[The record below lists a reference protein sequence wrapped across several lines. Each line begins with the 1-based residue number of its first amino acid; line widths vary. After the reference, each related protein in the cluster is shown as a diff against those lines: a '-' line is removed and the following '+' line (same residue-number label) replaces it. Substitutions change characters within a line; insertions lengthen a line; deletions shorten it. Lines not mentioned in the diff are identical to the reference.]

1 VSDTKNRLTCPICG
15 GAEFQPLFDA
25 VEDTIGR
32 VVYAAAVRCA
42 ACDLGV
48 EQTIRIPDDA
58 YSAEYDKHRDQGQG
72 SNRWSRFHHDRA
84 VAEDR
89 LRQLAL
95 VIGPPNNRL
104 WTDVGCNNGAFLVAA
119 RSAGW
124 DVRGVEADEKVAESL
139 SATLGV
145 RVADAETWATHGN
158 PYGHITN
165 RGGMVVSLFDVL
177 EHVLD
182 PIGALL
188 RVQQLLSAGDFV
200 VIEVPDLD
208 SAVPGESWRHRRI
221 SKEFTEHIWHFSAKA
236 LRALFAKHLPLF
248 EEVHCAT
255 PVPTKLQ
262 MVWRKKPAMIG
273 ITVEPIPL
281 QMSSL
286 GADAR
291 RLISADELNALAS
304 KPANETCVAPIV
316 VISEMIHDVE
326 KVASM
331 VQDLPE
337 ADRPAV
343 EAAIRQTDSTFAAL
357 VQERID
363 RVKKKAQGD

>member
-1 VSDTKNRLTCPICG
+1 MSDTKNRLTCPICG

-42 ACDLGV
+42 ACNLGV

-58 YSAEYDKHRDQGQG
+58 YGAEYDKHRDQGRG
-72 SNRWSRFHHDRA
+72 SDRWSRFHHDRA

-89 LRQLAL
+89 LRQLAP

-104 WTDVGCNNGAFLVAA
+104 WTDIGCNNGAFLVAA

-139 SATLGV
+139 CTTIGV
-145 RVADAETWATHGN
+145 RVVDGETWATHAN
-158 PYGHITN
+158 PYSHIAN
-165 RGGMVVSLFDVL
+165 RDGMVVSLFDVL

-208 SAVPGESWRHRRI
+208 SAVPSEVWRHRRI
-221 SKEFTEHIWHFSAKA
+221 SKEFTEHVWHFSAKA
-236 LRALFAKHLPLF
+236 LRALFAKYMPRF
-248 EEVHCAT
+248 EEVRCET

-262 MVWRKKPAMIG
+262 MAWRKKPATIG
-273 ITVEPIPL
+273 ITVEPVPL
-281 QMSSL
+281 QMNPL

-291 RLISADELNALAS
+291 QLISADELNARAA
-304 KPANETCVAPIV
+304 KADNEARVAPIV
-316 VISEMIHDVE
+316 VLSEMIHDVE
-326 KVASM
+326 KVAGM
-331 VQDLPE
+331 MQDLPE

-343 EAAIRQTDSTFAAL
+343 EAAIRQTNPTFAVL

-363 RVKKKAQGD
+363 RIKEKAQGD